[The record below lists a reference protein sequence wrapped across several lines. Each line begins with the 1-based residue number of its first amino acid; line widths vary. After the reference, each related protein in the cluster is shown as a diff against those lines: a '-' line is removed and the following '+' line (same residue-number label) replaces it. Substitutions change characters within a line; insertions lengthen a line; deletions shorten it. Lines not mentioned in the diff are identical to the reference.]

1 MQTLSSLNKVCLA
14 VLVAGAL
21 ALVATPAT
29 AADAWKPSKP
39 ITILVGFSVGGAM
52 DTAARL
58 QGEVMSKLL
67 GVPVLIR
74 NVPGAGGR
82 NSVTILNRAKPD
94 GHTMAAINLPGQAVN
109 QVARGM
115 KPDLRSFTWIGR
127 QVSNPY
133 FMQATTKEGKD
144 HWTSLKQMKTAKKP
158 IKAGITGT
166 GGNTFPI
173 SVITANLVGFP
184 VEFIAGFKG
193 PELITGIIRGD
204 ITITNLPLTKRWT
217 TAVQSGEAKAVVV
230 YLPKRHPKFP
240 NIPTGVEQGFPALGS
255 ASLVGQNLYA
265 LPPKTPDNIAA
276 VIEAALVKVNND
288 AALKERIEANGNIV
302 APLSK
307 QNTTK
312 LIADMIALVGDN
324 TPLLKKYIK

>member
-1 MQTLSSLNKVCLA
+1 
-14 VLVAGAL
+14 
-21 ALVATPAT
+21 
-29 AADAWKPSKP
+29 
-39 ITILVGFSVGGAM
+39 M

-58 QGEVMSKLL
+58 QGETMSKML

-94 GHTMAAINLPGQAVN
+94 GYTMAAINLPGQAVN

-115 KPDLRSFTWIGR
+115 KPDLRTFTWIGR

-133 FMQATTKEGKD
+133 FLQATTKKGMD
-144 HWTSLKQMKTAKKP
+144 QWTNFKQMKTAKKP
-158 IKAGITGT
+158 IRAGITGT

-204 ITITNLPLTKRWT
+204 ITITNLPLTKRWV
-217 TAVQSGEAKAVVV
+217 TAVQSGESKAIAV
-230 YLPKRHPKFP
+230 YLPERHPKFP
-240 NIPTGVEQGFPALGS
+240 KIPTGVEQGFPELGS

-265 LPPKTPDNIAA
+265 LPPKTPAKIAS
-276 VIEAALVKVNND
+276 VLEAALVKVNND
-288 AALKERIEANGNIV
+288 AALKERIQANGNIV
-302 APLSK
+302 APLSAG
-307 QNTTK
+307 NTSK
-312 LIADMIALVGDN
+312 LIGDMITLVGN
-324 TPLLKKYIK
+324 NSALLKKYIK

>member
-1 MQTLSSLNKVCLA
+1 MLLVGAFALA
-14 VLVAGAL
+14 V
-21 ALVATPAT
+21 TPAT
-29 AADAWKPSKP
+29 AQDKYPSKP
-39 ITILVGFSVGGAM
+39 ITILVGFTVGGAM

-58 QGEVMSKLL
+58 QGETMSKML

-94 GHTMAAINLPGQAVN
+94 GYTMAAINLPGQAVN

-133 FMQATTKEGKD
+133 FLQATTKKGMD
-144 HWTSLKQMKTAKKP
+144 HWTNFKQMKTAKKP
-158 IKAGITGT
+158 IRAGITGT

-204 ITITNLPLTKRWT
+204 ITITNLPLTKRWV
-217 TAVQSGEAKAVVV
+217 TAVQSGESKAIAV
-230 YLPKRHPKFP
+230 YLPERHPKFP
-240 NIPTGVEQGFPALGS
+240 KIPTGVEQGFPELGS

-265 LPPKTPDNIAA
+265 LPPKTPAKIAS
-276 VIEAALVKVNND
+276 VLEAALVKVNND

-312 LIADMIALVGDN
+312 LISDMIALVGDN

>member
-1 MQTLSSLNKVCLA
+1 MLLVGAFALA
-14 VLVAGAL
+14 V
-21 ALVATPAT
+21 TPAT
-29 AADAWKPSKP
+29 AQDKYPSKP
-39 ITILVGFSVGGAM
+39 ITILVGFTVGGAM

-58 QGEVMSKLL
+58 QGETMSKML

-94 GHTMAAINLPGQAVN
+94 GYTMAAINLPGQAVN

-133 FMQATTKEGKD
+133 FLQATTKKGMD
-144 HWTSLKQMKTAKKP
+144 HWTNFKQMKTAKKP
-158 IKAGITGT
+158 IRAGITGT

-204 ITITNLPLTKRWT
+204 ITITNLPLTKRWV
-217 TAVQSGEAKAVVV
+217 TAVQSGESKAIAV
-230 YLPKRHPKFP
+230 YLPERHPKFP
-240 NIPTGVEQGFPALGS
+240 KIPTGVEQGFPELGS

-265 LPPKTPDNIAA
+265 LPPKTPAKIAS
-276 VIEAALVKVNND
+276 VLEAALVKVNND
-288 AALKERIEANGNIV
+288 AALKERIQANGNIV
-302 APLSK
+302 APLSAG
-307 QNTTK
+307 NTSK
-312 LIADMIALVGDN
+312 LIGDMITLVGN
-324 TPLLKKYIK
+324 NSALLKKYIK

>member
-1 MQTLSSLNKVCLA
+1 MQTLSSLSKACL
-14 VLVAGAL
+14 VMLIAGAL
-21 ALVATPAT
+21 ALAVTPAT
-29 AADAWKPSKP
+29 AQDKYPSKP
-39 ITILVGFSVGGAM
+39 ITILVGFAVGGAM

-58 QGEVMSKLL
+58 QGDVMSKIL

-82 NSVTILNRAKPD
+82 NSVTILNRSKPD
-94 GHTMAAINLPGQAVN
+94 GYTMAAINLPGQAVN

-133 FMQATTKEGKD
+133 FMQATVKAGKD
-144 HWTSLKQMKTAKKP
+144 QWTSLKQMRTAKKP

-204 ITITNLPLTKRWT
+204 FAITNLPLVKRWT
-217 TAVQSGEAKAVVV
+217 TAVQSGESKAIVV
-230 YLPKRHPKFP
+230 YLPERHPKFP
-240 NIPTGVEQGFPALGS
+240 DIPTGVEQGFPELGS

-265 LPPKTPDNIAA
+265 LPPNTPANIAS
-276 VIEAALVKVNND
+276 VLEAALVKVNND
-288 AALKERIEANGNIV
+288 AALKEKIQANGNLV
-302 APLSK
+302 APLSAG
-307 QNTTK
+307 NTSK
-312 LIADMIALVGDN
+312 LIGDMLTLVEN
-324 TPLLKKYIK
+324 NSALLKKYIK

>member
-1 MQTLSSLNKVCLA
+1 MQTLSSLSKACL
-14 VLVAGAL
+14 VMLVAGAL
-21 ALVATPAT
+21 ALAVTPAT
-29 AADAWKPSKP
+29 AQDKYPSKP
-39 ITILVGFSVGGAM
+39 ITILVGFAVGGAM

-58 QGEVMSKLL
+58 QGDVMSKIL

-82 NSVTILNRAKPD
+82 NSVTILNRSKPD
-94 GHTMAAINLPGQAVN
+94 GYTMAAINLPGQAVN

-133 FMQATTKEGKD
+133 FMQATVKAGKD
-144 HWTSLKQMKTAKKP
+144 QWTSLKQMKTAKKP

-204 ITITNLPLTKRWT
+204 FAITNLPLVKRWT
-217 TAVQSGEAKAVVV
+217 TAVQSGESKAIVV
-230 YLPKRHPKFP
+230 YLPERHPKFP
-240 NIPTGVEQGFPALGS
+240 DIPTGVEQGFPELGS

-265 LPPKTPDNIAA
+265 LPPNTPANIAS
-276 VIEAALVKVNND
+276 VLEAALVKVNSD
-288 AALKERIEANGNIV
+288 AALKEKIQANGNLV
-302 APLSK
+302 APLSAG
-307 QNTTK
+307 NTSK
-312 LIADMIALVGDN
+312 LIGDMLTLVGDN
-324 TPLLKKYIK
+324 SALLKKYIK

>member
-1 MQTLSSLNKVCLA
+1 MRHLKSLRRAGLAILLVGAFALA
-14 VLVAGAL
+14 V
-21 ALVATPAT
+21 TPAS
-29 AADAWKPSKP
+29 AQDKYPSKP
-39 ITILVGFSVGGAM
+39 ITILVGFTVGGAM

-58 QGEVMSKLL
+58 QGETMSKML

-94 GHTMAAINLPGQAVN
+94 GYTMAAINLPGQAVN

-133 FMQATTKEGKD
+133 FLQATTKKGMD
-144 HWTSLKQMKTAKKP
+144 HWTNFKQMKTAKKP
-158 IKAGITGT
+158 IRAGITGT

-204 ITITNLPLTKRWT
+204 ITITNLPLTKRWV
-217 TAVQSGEAKAVVV
+217 TAVQSGESKAIAV
-230 YLPKRHPKFP
+230 YLPERHPKFP
-240 NIPTGVEQGFPALGS
+240 KIPTGVEQGFPDLGS

-265 LPPKTPDNIAA
+265 LPPKTPAKIAS
-276 VIEAALVKVNND
+276 VLEAALVKVNND
-288 AALKERIEANGNIV
+288 AALKERIQANGNIV
-302 APLSK
+302 APLSAG
-307 QNTTK
+307 NTSK
-312 LIADMIALVGDN
+312 LIGDMITLVGN
-324 TPLLKKYIK
+324 NSALLKKYIK

>member
-1 MQTLSSLNKVCLA
+1 MQTLKSLSKACLV

-21 ALVATPAT
+21 ALAVTPAT
-29 AADAWKPSKP
+29 AQDKYPSKP
-39 ITILVGFSVGGAM
+39 ITILVGFTVGGAM

-58 QGEVMSKLL
+58 QGDAMSKML

-82 NSVTILNRAKPD
+82 NSVTILNRSKPD
-94 GHTMAAINLPGQAVN
+94 GYTMAAINLPGQAVN

-133 FMQATTKEGKD
+133 FLQATTKKGMD
-144 HWTSLKQMKTAKKP
+144 HWTNFKQMKTAKKP
-158 IKAGITGT
+158 IRAGITGT

-204 ITITNLPLTKRWT
+204 ITITNLPLTKRWV
-217 TAVQSGEAKAVVV
+217 TAVQSGESKAIAV
-230 YLPKRHPKFP
+230 YLPERHPKFP
-240 NIPTGVEQGFPALGS
+240 KIPTGVEQGFPDLGS

-265 LPPKTPDNIAA
+265 LPPKTPAKIAS
-276 VIEAALVKVNND
+276 VLEAALVKVNND
-288 AALKERIEANGNIV
+288 AALKERIQANGNIV
-302 APLSK
+302 APLSAG
-307 QNTTK
+307 NTSK
-312 LIADMIALVGDN
+312 LIGDMITLVGN
-324 TPLLKKYIK
+324 NSALLKKYIK

>member
-1 MQTLSSLNKVCLA
+1 MRTFKSLSKACL
-14 VLVAGAL
+14 VMLVAGAL
-21 ALVATPAT
+21 ALAVTPAT
-29 AADAWKPSKP
+29 AQDKYPSKP
-39 ITILVGFSVGGAM
+39 ITILVGFAVGGAM

-58 QGEVMSKLL
+58 QGDVMSKIL

-82 NSVTILNRAKPD
+82 NSVTILNRSKPD
-94 GHTMAAINLPGQAVN
+94 GYTMAAINLPGQAVN

-133 FMQATTKEGKD
+133 FMQATVKAGKD
-144 HWTSLKQMKTAKKP
+144 QWTSLKQMRTAKKP

-204 ITITNLPLTKRWT
+204 FAITNLPLVKRWT
-217 TAVQSGEAKAVVV
+217 TAVQSGESKAIVV
-230 YLPKRHPKFP
+230 YLPERHPKFP
-240 NIPTGVEQGFPALGS
+240 DIPTGVEQGFPELGS

-265 LPPKTPDNIAA
+265 LPPNTPANIAS
-276 VIEAALVKVNND
+276 VLEAALVKVNND
-288 AALKERIEANGNIV
+288 AALKEKIQANGNLV
-302 APLSK
+302 APLSAG
-307 QNTTK
+307 NTSK
-312 LIADMIALVGDN
+312 LIGDMLTLVEN
-324 TPLLKKYIK
+324 NSALLKKYIK

>member
-1 MQTLSSLNKVCLA
+1 MQTLSSLSKACL
-14 VLVAGAL
+14 VMLVAGAL
-21 ALVATPAT
+21 ALAVTPAT
-29 AADAWKPSKP
+29 AQDKYPSKP
-39 ITILVGFSVGGAM
+39 ITILVGFAVGGAM

-58 QGEVMSKLL
+58 QGDVMSKIL

-82 NSVTILNRAKPD
+82 NSVTILNRSKPD
-94 GHTMAAINLPGQAVN
+94 GYTMAAINLPGQAVN

-133 FMQATTKEGKD
+133 FMQATVKAGKD
-144 HWTSLKQMKTAKKP
+144 QWTSLKQMRTAKKP

-204 ITITNLPLTKRWT
+204 FAITNLPLVKRWT
-217 TAVQSGEAKAVVV
+217 TAVQSGESKAIVV
-230 YLPKRHPKFP
+230 YLPERHPKFP
-240 NIPTGVEQGFPALGS
+240 DIPTGVEQGFPELGS

-265 LPPKTPDNIAA
+265 LPPNTPANIAS
-276 VIEAALVKVNND
+276 VLEAALVKVNSD
-288 AALKERIEANGNIV
+288 AALKEKIQANGNLV
-302 APLSK
+302 APLSAG
-307 QNTTK
+307 NTSK
-312 LIADMIALVGDN
+312 LIGDMLTLVEN
-324 TPLLKKYIK
+324 NSALLKKYIK

>member
-1 MQTLSSLNKVCLA
+1 MRTFKSLCQAVLV

-21 ALVATPAT
+21 ALAATPAT
-29 AADAWKPSKP
+29 AADKYPSKP
-39 ITILVGFSVGGAM
+39 ITILVGFTVGGAM

-58 QGEVMSKLL
+58 QGETMSKML

-94 GHTMAAINLPGQAVN
+94 GYTMAAINLPGQAVN

-133 FMQATTKEGKD
+133 FLQATTKKGMD
-144 HWTSLKQMKTAKKP
+144 HWTNFKQMKTAKKP
-158 IKAGITGT
+158 IRAGITGT

-204 ITITNLPLTKRWT
+204 ITITNLPLTKRWV
-217 TAVQSGEAKAVVV
+217 TAVQSGESKAIAV
-230 YLPKRHPKFP
+230 YLPERHPKFP
-240 NIPTGVEQGFPALGS
+240 KIPTGVEQGFPELGS

-265 LPPKTPDNIAA
+265 LPPKTPDNIAS
-276 VIEAALVKVNND
+276 VVEAALVKVNND

-312 LIADMIALVGDN
+312 LISDMIALVGDN

>member
-1 MQTLSSLNKVCLA
+1 MQTLKSLSKACLV

-21 ALVATPAT
+21 ALAVTPAT
-29 AADAWKPSKP
+29 AQDKYPSKP
-39 ITILVGFSVGGAM
+39 ITILVGFTVGGAM

-58 QGEVMSKLL
+58 QGDAMSKML

-94 GHTMAAINLPGQAVN
+94 GYTMAAINLPGQAVN

-115 KPDLRSFTWIGR
+115 KPDLRTFTWIGR

-133 FMQATTKEGKD
+133 FLQATTKKGMD
-144 HWTSLKQMKTAKKP
+144 HWTNFKQMKTAKKP
-158 IKAGITGT
+158 IRAGITGT

-204 ITITNLPLTKRWT
+204 ITITNLPLTKRWV
-217 TAVQSGEAKAVVV
+217 TAVQSGESKAIAV
-230 YLPKRHPKFP
+230 YLPERHPKFP
-240 NIPTGVEQGFPALGS
+240 KIPTGVEQGFPELGS

-265 LPPKTPDNIAA
+265 LPPKTPAKIAS
-276 VIEAALVKVNND
+276 VLEAALVKVNND
-288 AALKERIEANGNIV
+288 EALKERIQANGNIV
-302 APLSK
+302 APLSAG
-307 QNTTK
+307 NTSK
-312 LIADMIALVGDN
+312 LIGDMITLVGN
-324 TPLLKKYIK
+324 NSALLKKYIK